1 MSSRK
6 GRAQTARE
14 TLEILE
20 TGSYQSP
27 NGHTVDISESFAQA
41 IEQSQLYAPQQYPE
55 VFSLRDVCRE
65 TKPCRGPTQFEVV
78 NSTTLAACRRLVEE
92 EHREDVLCLNFA
104 SAKNPGGGFLNGS
117 QAQEESL
124 ARASG
129 LYGCINPLQTMY
141 ETNKRY
147 RSCLYTDHMIYSP
160 QVPVFRD
167 DEDMLLETPW
177 RVSILTAPAVNAGA
191 VRKNEP
197 ENTSRIQET
206 MIRRIEKLLS
216 IAVVHGH
223 CTLVLG
229 AWGCGVFQ
237 NNPSQVAEWFQYHL
251 LENETFRNA
260 FSRVVFA
267 VLDRGKEPST
277 ITPFNER
284 FA

>member
-20 TGSYQSP
+20 TGFYESP
-27 NGHTVDISESFAQA
+27 SGQRVDLAEPLKYA

-55 VFSLRDVCRE
+55 VFSLRDVRKE
-65 TKPCRGPTQFEVV
+65 STPCRGPTRFEVIKC
-78 NSTTLAACRRLVEE
+78 TTLAACRRLVEQD
-92 EHREDVLCLNFA
+92 HREDVLCLNFA
-104 SAKNPGGGFLNGS
+104 SAKNPGGGFQNGS

-129 LYGCINPLQTMY
+129 LYACINPLQTMY
-141 ETNKRY
+141 ETNRRY
-147 RSCLYTDHMIYSP
+147 RSSLYTDHMIYSP

-167 DEDMLLETPW
+167 DDDVLLESPW
-177 RVSILTAPAVNAGA
+177 RVSMLTAPAVNAGA
-191 VRKNEP
+191 VQKNEP

-229 AWGCGVFQ
+229 AWGCGVFR
-237 NNPSQVAEWFQYHL
+237 NCPSQVAEWFHYHL
-251 LENETFRNA
+251 LENETFCNT
-260 FSRVVFA
+260 FERVVFA
-267 VLDRGKEPST
+267 VLDHGKDLST
-277 ITPFNER
+277 IAPFQAR

>member
-20 TGSYQSP
+20 TGAYQSP
-27 NGHTVDISESFAQA
+27 NGQTVDISEPLQYA
-41 IEQSQLYAPQQYPE
+41 IEHSQLYAPQQYPE
-55 VFSLRDVCRE
+55 VFSQRDVRRE
-65 TKPCRGPTQFEVV
+65 KTPCRGPTRFEVI
-78 NSTTLAACRRLVEE
+78 NTTTLAACRQLVEE

-129 LYGCINPLQTMY
+129 LYACINPLQAMY
-141 ETNKRY
+141 ETNRRY
-147 RSCLYTDHMIYSP
+147 RSSLYTDHMIYSP

-167 DEDMLLETPW
+167 DEDALLETPW
-177 RVSILTAPAVNAGA
+177 RVSMLTAPAVNAGA

-197 ENTSRIQET
+197 ENISRIQET

-216 IAVVHGH
+216 IAVVHRH

-229 AWGCGVFQ
+229 TWGCGVFQ
-237 NNPSQVAEWFQYHL
+237 NSPSQVAEWFHYHL
-251 LENETFRNA
+251 LEDGTFCNV
-260 FSRVVFA
+260 FERVVFA
-267 VLDRGKEPST
+267 VLDHSQDRATLAAFE
-277 ITPFNER
+277 ER